1 MKIKPQHI
9 AGQALA
15 YTAFAVVIAY
25 FSASPSYIHHPPDAA
40 LLKLSLTHAGQ
51 RVDDCK
57 ERTAEEL
64 AKVAPNMRTKQSC
77 GRERNAVT
85 LEMDI
90 DGKPV
95 YRHTAKPAGLS
106 GDGRSRFYDSREIPA
121 GRHVIRARMR
131 DGNNPDV
138 FDYDSE
144 IVVDLKPRQVFVVDF
159 DEEDKK
165 LSFK

>member
-1 MKIKPQHI
+1 MIKPQHI

-15 YTAFAVVIAY
+15 YTAFAVMIAY
-25 FSASPSYIHHPPDAA
+25 FASSPSYVHHSPDAA
-40 LLKLSLTHAGQ
+40 LIKLSLTHAGQ
-51 RVDDCK
+51 RVGDCK

-64 AKVAPNMRTKQSC
+64 AKMPPNMRTKQSC

-90 DGKPV
+90 DGKLA

-131 DGNNPDV
+131 DGTNQDI
-138 FDYDSE
+138 FDYDTE

-159 DEEDKK
+159 DEENKK
-165 LSFK
+165 LSFE